1 MLRESFHN
9 HTWRCNHAE
18 NTERDYIE
26 SAVRGGMT
34 KLGFSDHGPYVFEN
48 GYYSGFRMKPEQIQ
62 GYFDTLEA
70 LKQEYKDKIDIY
82 IGFEAEY
89 YPKFFGKFLKLIA
102 DYPVEYLLMGQHFI
116 HNEMDRMDSFHASE
130 SVEKLQTYVRQVAEG
145 LSTGKFA
152 CLAHPDVLWF
162 TGSKDI
168 YQKEMLIVCEA
179 AKKYNVLL
187 EINLLG
193 VRDGRVYPNPD
204 FWEVAGQVGNTVT
217 IGSDAHRA
225 ADVYDPKSYETAM
238 GIVKRFG
245 LNCVNAGEMIKGG
258 HWLG

>member
-34 KLGFSDHGPYVFEN
+34 KLGFSDHAPYVFEN

-62 GYFDTLEA
+62 GYFD
-70 LKQEYKDKIDIY
+70 
-82 IGFEAEY
+82 
-89 YPKFFGKFLKLIA
+89 KFLKLIA

-162 TGSKDI
+162 TGSKDV
-168 YQKEMLIVCEA
+168 YQKEMLTVCEA

>member
-18 NTERDYIE
+18 NTEREYVE
-26 SAVRGGMT
+26 NAVSGGMT
-34 KLGFSDHGPYVFEN
+34 KLGFSDHAPYVFEN
-48 GYYSGFRMKPEQIQ
+48 GYYSGFRMKPDQIQ

-70 LKQEYKDKIDIY
+70 LKQEYRDKIDIY

-89 YPKFFGKFLKLIA
+89 YPKFFDKFLKLIA

-116 HNEMDRMDSFHASE
+116 HNEMDRIDSFHASD
-130 SVEKLQTYVRQVAEG
+130 SVEKLQTYARQVAEG

-162 TGSKDI
+162 TGKKDL
-168 YQKEMLIVCEA
+168 YQKEMLTVCEA

-204 FWEVAGQVGNTVT
+204 FWEVAGQVGNTVI

-225 ADVYDPKSYETAM
+225 QDVYDAASYGKAM
-238 GIVKRFG
+238 ELARKYR
-245 LNCVNAGEMIKGG
+245 LNCVQAGEMIKGG